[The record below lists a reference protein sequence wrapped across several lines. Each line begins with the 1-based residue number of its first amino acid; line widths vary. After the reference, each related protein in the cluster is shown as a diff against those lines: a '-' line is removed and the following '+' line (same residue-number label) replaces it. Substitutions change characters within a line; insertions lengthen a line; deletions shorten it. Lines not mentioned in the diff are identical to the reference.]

1 MKPVALQT
9 ILPCLAWHGS
19 SVNFWFFEDICPLHV
34 FEKCLITLRFTF
46 DHFTFGCLVFLSR
59 MLINSSMYCNVSQ
72 YHWFTWMFKTYVF
85 NVLLQVL
92 SANSK
97 SIHFQ
102 CWGCQEKSRIPVNS
116 FELFSLVKNM
126 STLTLKHTRNFFVC
140 LWIKIKNIL
149 ALHIFFV
156 EIFYTDLS
164 LKFAFFCSRTT
175 YWLFRYPHI
184 ADFVGSAFLCQKSP
198 CYI

>member
-1 MKPVALQT
+1 MA
-9 ILPCLAWHGS
+9 S
-19 SVNFWFFEDICPLHV
+19 LHV
-34 FEKCLITLRFTF
+34 FLGSTPLCLFN
-46 DHFTFGCLVFLSR
+46 G
-59 MLINSSMYCNVSQ
+59 SMYCNVSR

-97 SIHFQ
+97 SIISKVGIISKF
-102 CWGCQEKSRIPVNS
+102 EAVRKRPKFLSILF

-140 LWIKIKNIL
+140 LWIKNIL

-198 CYI
+198 CHI